1 MELGEL
7 FENPIVLL
15 IIPFLLLVL
24 FFRGRKWRVLVPS
37 LSAYKKAGRARKFF
51 FVELPYWLILGLAVV
66 SLVALANPQSI
77 NTEEK
82 TYAYGYRAGLC
93 IDDSGSMMGAS
104 IENAKK
110 AATEFIN
117 RRPKDV
123 FSFVP
128 FGDTA
133 IFSSGIKFTS
143 DHVLV
148 VVSLSNLTGSAGM
161 TALGDGYLAELV
173 FLLNDVIPV
182 NSKTGKKEFSVG
194 FDQLKASLAAD
205 RNSED
210 FPYQEEVRR
219 KIGRIEGAFITC
231 VTDADSNSGI
241 DPATAVSYI
250 ASFGVPV
257 FLVSVGS
264 QQDKGLVRELE
275 KSGGGY
281 FFAVDAK
288 DTQAMI
294 DKIDALKP
302 VRIVKGSVP
311 VRRSM
316 RPLLVKI
323 AAALLGG
330 AIVLY
335 AVGLRIK

>member
-24 FFRGRKWRVLVPS
+24 FFRGRKWRTFVPS
-37 LSAYKKAGRARKFF
+37 LLAYKKAGVVRKFF
-51 FVELPYWLILGLAVV
+51 FVELPYWLILGMAVV
-66 SLVALANPQSI
+66 SLAALANPLSQKFA
-77 NTEEK
+77 EK

-93 IDDSGSMMGAS
+93 IDDSGSMSGVR

-110 AATEFIN
+110 AATEFVN

-133 IFSSGIKFTS
+133 ILPSGIKFTS
-143 DHVLV
+143 DRALV
-148 VVSLSNLTGSAGM
+148 IAAISHLTGSAGS

-173 FLLNDVIPV
+173 FLLNDIIPV
-182 NSKTGKKEFSVG
+182 NTKTDKKEFSVE
-194 FDQLKASLAAD
+194 FDRLKASLEAD
-205 RNSED
+205 RNSEN

-231 VTDADSNSGI
+231 ITDAENNSGI
-241 DPATAVSYI
+241 DPAIAVSYI
-250 ASFGVPV
+250 VSFGVPV
-257 FLVSVGS
+257 FLVSVGT

-281 FFAVDAK
+281 FFAANEK
-288 DTQAMI
+288 DIQTMI

-302 VRIVKGSVP
+302 VRIVKGFVP
-311 VRRSM
+311 VPRSM
-316 RPLLVKI
+316 RPLLAKI
-323 AAALLGG
+323 AAALLYG
-330 AIVLY
+330 AIALY
-335 AVGLRIK
+335 AIGLRIK

>member
-1 MELGEL
+1 MELSEL
-7 FENPIVLL
+7 FENPTVLL

-24 FFRGRKWRVLVPS
+24 FFRRKEWRTLVPS
-37 LSAYKKAGRARKFF
+37 LLAYKKAGGARKFF

-66 SLVALANPQSI
+66 SLVATANPQSQKF
-77 NTEEK
+77 EEK
-82 TYAYGYRAGLC
+82 TYAYGYRAGLT
-93 IDDSGSMMGAS
+93 IDDSGSMAGAY
-104 IENAKK
+104 IEAAKV
-110 AATEFIN
+110 AATSFVS

-133 IFSSGIKFTS
+133 ILASGIKFTS
-143 DHVLV
+143 DHALV
-148 VVSLSNLTGSAGM
+148 ITSLSNLTGGSGS
-161 TALGDGYLAELV
+161 TALGDGYLGELV

-182 NSKTGKKEFSVG
+182 NPKTGKKEFGVE
-194 FDQLKASLAAD
+194 FDRLKASLASD

-210 FPYQEEVRR
+210 FPYQDEVRR
-219 KIGRIEGAFITC
+219 RIGRIDGAFITAI
-231 VTDADSNSGI
+231 TDAENNAGV
-241 DPATAVSYI
+241 DPKVVVPYI
-250 ASFGVPV
+250 ASFGVPA
-257 FLVSVGS
+257 FLVNVGTA
-264 QQDKGLVRELE
+264 QDKELVRELE

-281 FFAVDAK
+281 FFAKSDK
-288 DTQAMI
+288 DIQTMI

-330 AIVLY
+330 AIVFY
-335 AVGLRIK
+335 AIGLRIK

>member
-24 FFRGRKWRVLVPS
+24 FFRGRKWRTLVPS
-37 LSAYKKAGRARKFF
+37 LLAYKKAGMARKFF
-51 FVELPYWLILGLAVV
+51 FAELPYWLILGLAVV
-66 SLVALANPQSI
+66 SLAALANPQSQKF
-77 NTEEK
+77 EEK
-82 TYAYGYRAGLC
+82 PYANGYRAGLTV
-93 IDDSGSMMGAS
+93 DDSGSMAGAY
-104 IENAKK
+104 IEAAKSS
-110 AATEFIN
+110 ATSFIN

-133 IFSSGIKFTS
+133 ILPSGIKFTS
-143 DHVLV
+143 DHALV
-148 VVSLSNLTGSAGM
+148 ISALSRLSGGAGS
-161 TALGDGYLAELV
+161 TALGDGYLGALV

-182 NSKTGKKEFSVG
+182 NPKTGKKEFSVE
-194 FDQLKASLAAD
+194 FDRLKASLAAD

-210 FPYQEEVRR
+210 FPYQDDVRR
-219 KIGRIEGAFITC
+219 RIGRIDGAFITA
-231 VTDADSNSGI
+231 VTDAENNSGV
-241 DPATAVSYI
+241 DPKVVVPYI
-250 ASFGVPV
+250 ASFGVPA
-257 FLVSVGS
+257 FLVNVGTA
-264 QQDKGLVRELE
+264 QDKELVRELE

-281 FFAVDAK
+281 FFAAK
-288 DTQAMI
+288 DTDIQTMI

-316 RPLLVKI
+316 RPLLAKI
-323 AAALLGG
+323 AAVLLGG

-335 AVGLRIK
+335 AFGLRIK